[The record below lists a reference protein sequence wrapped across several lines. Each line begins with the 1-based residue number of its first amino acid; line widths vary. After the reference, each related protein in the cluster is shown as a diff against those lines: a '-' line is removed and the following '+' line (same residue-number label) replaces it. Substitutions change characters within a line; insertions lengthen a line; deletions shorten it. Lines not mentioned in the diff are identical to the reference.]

1 MSSMSMVVMLPKFL
15 FIQSVMI
22 TASFI
27 SNDDIHSRLF
37 VVRHGAYRPFNWWTF
52 PAILLRLA
60 EPEEIWLF
68 ALVVKGLGGGGWGG

>member
-1 MSSMSMVVMLPKFL
+1 
-15 FIQSVMI
+15 MI
-22 TASFI
+22 TAIFFI
-27 SNDDIHSRLF
+27 SNDDIHYRLL

-68 ALVVKGLGGGGWGG
+68 ALVVKGLGGGGWGEEGDRPFAQRHKH